1 MCIPEALWIFTVAV
15 FLFSAMTGHI
25 ETEEIVA
32 LPVLWLQ
39 GGEITAAAGRTVG
52 ERKAVPGAFKGNAS
66 NTCNNLAWKVH
77 GKTGALI
84 RLSTQNAKAG
94 VIVQGGA

>member
-1 MCIPEALWIFTVAV
+1 MWRGLVQLWWTGSYLQSNEGIETVCIAEALWIFTVAV

-39 GGEITAAAGRTVG
+39 G
-52 ERKAVPGAFKGNAS
+52 ERNHS
-66 NTCNNLAWKVH
+66 NCRKNGW
-77 GKTGALI
+77 
-84 RLSTQNAKAG
+84 
-94 VIVQGGA
+94 